1 MALLKKKPQREKTA
15 RVTFHVPEELSA
27 AFHDVRSK
35 AKGAGFEVDE
45 AINAEALK
53 FLRSLT
59 DRMQRDIEAEAQ
71 VSGGDA
77 ADVTSTPEDDAPLRS
92 DRPALEAAELD

>member
-35 AKGAGFEVDE
+35 AKAAGFEVDE
-45 AINAEALK
+45 AINAEAVK

-59 DRMQRDIEAEAQ
+59 DRMQRDIEEDAQ
-71 VSGGDA
+71 VSGA
-77 ADVTSTPEDDAPLRS
+77 APDITSQPAGDAPLPS
-92 DRPALEAAELD
+92 DRPALAAAELD